1 MIRTQKYNICTAVIS
16 GVMAVIFQIV
26 FCFAVTLVQQ
36 MALVVAFALLGLVP
50 YVLNLKT
57 IRNYCIDKVSRFVLY
72 DLLFVLLPVAV
83 MSLISEAIV
92 LPFTEVRTTDGI
104 GSLIIIA
111 IVLLEAVV
119 FWGAYYIT
127 NKIS

>member
-16 GVMAVIFQIV
+16 GVLAVIFQVV
-26 FCFAVTLVQQ
+26 FGFAVTLVQQ

-72 DLLFVLLPVAV
+72 DLLFVVLPVAV
-83 MSLISEAIV
+83 MSLITEAAV
-92 LPFTEVRTTDGI
+92 LPFTEVRTADGI